1 MSSGSRGGS
10 VTPTYVPGNRLA
22 AAADPYLPTQNAPM
36 LPHPTR
42 HKTQTLSALP
52 PCPTTGRGATWEV
65 GRRARLDLS
74 AVSAPT
80 HLHAEAT
87 RWPRPRSF

>member
-36 LPHPTR
+36 LPHPAQNPNPVRAASMPDDRTWGDVG
-42 HKTQTLSALP
+42 
-52 PCPTTGRGATWEV
+52 GRPSGAAGPV
-65 GRRARLDLS
+65 CCLGADSPAR
-74 AVSAPT
+74 
-80 HLHAEAT
+80 
-87 RWPRPRSF
+87 